1 MLFIDKYYGAKLI
14 ILFLFSYLCTQKT
27 KTTSKIEADSDEIMS
42 HHPLE
47 LFHFCPKCGSS
58 DFEIHNALS
67 KHCSNCGFTYYQN
80 PRAST
85 AAFIINGRGELLVA
99 RRGKEPAKGT
109 LDLPGGFVD
118 NEENA
123 EQGMVREIL
132 EETGLHI
139 SADSVEYLFS
149 IPNIYHYSGMDIHTL
164 DLFFLCHVEGD
175 DVAVEAADDAEG
187 LAWVPLRDVYVERF
201 GLRSIRQAVHRFLVE
216 KR

>member
-1 MLFIDKYYGAKLI
+1 
-14 ILFLFSYLCTQKT
+14 
-27 KTTSKIEADSDEIMS
+27 MS

-67 KHCSNCGFTYYQN
+67 KHCTNCGFTYYQN

-85 AAFIINGRGELLVA
+85 AAFILNGRGELLVA
-99 RRGKEPAKGT
+99 RRGKEPAKDT

-139 SADSVEYLFS
+139 NADSVEYLFS
-149 IPNIYHYSGMDIHTL
+149 IPNVYHYSGMDIHTL
-164 DLFFLCHVEGD
+164 DLFFLCHVEGN
-175 DVAVEAADDAEG
+175 DVTVEAADDAKG
-187 LAWVPLRDVYVERF
+187 LAWVPLRDVYVECF
-201 GLRSIRQAVHRFLVE
+201 GLCSIQQGVRRFLAE
-216 KR
+216 NR